1 MAMDTNSQRCST
13 KILEKGLYNKPIG
26 DEVFGGIP
34 KILGKIKKI
43 NPSYKYKHFNRLD
56 LAHALVSRDNPLTAR
71 VTVNRFWQSI
81 FGREIVKSIDDFG
94 VQGDKPT
101 NQKLIDCLL

>member
-1 MAMDTNSQRCST
+1 MKSFWRYS
-13 KILEKGLYNKPIG
+13 
-26 DEVFGGIP
+26 

-43 NPSYKYKHFNRLD
+43 NPSYKDKHFNRLD